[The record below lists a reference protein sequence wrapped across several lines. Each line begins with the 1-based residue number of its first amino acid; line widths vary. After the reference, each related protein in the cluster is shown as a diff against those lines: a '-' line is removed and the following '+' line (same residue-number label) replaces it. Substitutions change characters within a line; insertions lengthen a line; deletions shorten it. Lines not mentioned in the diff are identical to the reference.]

1 MKVTIKHSLVIA
13 TISACLG
20 ASTPVDVTIHED
32 KPFPE
37 SLSSSSDGT
46 LYIGSIAHSEILKA
60 SRGATTAEPWIKS
73 GTNGL
78 QRVLGVLVDQKA
90 NALWVCSSKNG
101 QQGAPT
107 AVKTFDLKTGGPKGS
122 YDFPGDTGL
131 CNDIAIGTD
140 GTAYISDTTAN
151 RILRLKKGG
160 SALDVWM
167 KDDKLAGIDGIAFGD
182 TTTIY
187 FNTVTTGHF
196 FRVPVKA
203 DGSAGDLVELKPSQP
218 LMRPDG
224 MRTLGRNTFLM
235 IEGVGRLDRVTVEGD
250 TAKVE
255 VLKDGFNGPTAVTQT
270 GRTAWVIEGK
280 LNYMNDPKLKDQDP
294 GPFKAYA
301 VPIIAKH

>member
-1 MKVTIKHSLVIA
+1 M
-13 TISACLG
+13 
-20 ASTPVDVTIHED
+20 DVTIHED

-46 LYIGSIAHSEILKA
+46 LYIGSVTHSEIFKA
-60 SRGATTAEPWIKS
+60 PKGATTAEPWIKP

-90 NALWVCSSKNG
+90 NTLWVCSSKNG
-101 QQGAPT
+101 QTGPPT
-107 AVKTFDLKTGGPKGS
+107 AVKTFDLKTGSPKGS

-131 CNDIAIGTD
+131 CNDVAIGPD
-140 GTAYISDTTAN
+140 GTAYVSDTTAN

-160 SALDVWM
+160 SAFDVWM

-182 TTTIY
+182 TNTIY

-203 DGSAGDLVELKPSQP
+203 DGSAGELTELKPSQA
-218 LMRPDG
+218 LSRPDG
-224 MRTLGRNTFLM
+224 MRTLGKNTFLM
-235 IEGVGRLDRVTVEGD
+235 IEGAGRLDHVTVDGD
-250 TAKVE
+250 TAKID
-255 VLKDGFNGPTAVTQT
+255 VLKDGFNGPTAVTQI
-270 GRTAWVIEGK
+270 GKTAWVLEGK

-294 GPFKAYA
+294 GPFKVYPVALSE
-301 VPIIAKH
+301 KH